1 VRPRD
6 DITIK
11 VWDTDSFNLL
21 KTRPGEAMAFSE
33 EADGVVRNGA
43 TIRVKDGGGAF
54 YAPSPILCVA
64 VSWPRIAAGA
74 QSGEL
79 NHLEVMGEQRIATR
93 NRFPVKK
100 NTTKL

>member
-33 EADGVVRNGA
+33 EAEGVVRNGA
-43 TIRVKDGGGAF
+43 TIRVKDGEVHSMRRAR
-54 YAPSPILCVA
+54 SCV
-64 VSWPRIAAGA
+64 W
-74 QSGEL
+74 L
-79 NHLEVMGEQRIATR
+79 
-93 NRFPVKK
+93 
-100 NTTKL
+100 